1 MCSYCGCRDI
11 PLIARLTAEHNHII
25 DVSAGLRTAAALGDV
40 AAVAEASAA
49 IGRLLKPHTQSEE
62 IGLFAELRRDATFT
76 APIDALCEEHHL
88 IDDELDALARGD
100 LSRVSPLLELLRRH
114 IEKEE
119 LGVFPAALAS
129 LDDEQW
135 ERLHSNDDRSP
146 SAAPLLTPTP
156 QYRPDL

>member
-25 DVSAGLRTAAALGDV
+25 DVSAGLRTAADLGDA
-40 AAVAEASAA
+40 AAVANTAA
-49 IGRLLKPHTQSEE
+49 LIGELLRPHTDAEE

-76 APIDALCEEHHL
+76 APINALCEEHHL
-88 IDDELDALARGD
+88 INDELDALARGD
-100 LSRVSPLLELLRRH
+100 VSRVSPLLGLLRRH

-135 ERLHSNDDRSP
+135 ERLHSTTIAARQQLP
-146 SAAPLLTPTP
+146 S
-156 QYRPDL
+156 

>member
-11 PLIARLTAEHNHII
+11 PLIARLTAEHTHII
-25 DVSAGLRTAAALGDV
+25 EAGAGLRTVAALGDI
-40 AAVAEASAA
+40 AAVAQAAAS
-49 IGRLLKPHTQSEE
+49 IGGLLKPHTKSEE

-100 LSRVSPLLELLRRH
+100 LSRVMPLLGLLRRH

-129 LDDEQW
+129 LGDEQW
-135 ERLHSNDDRSP
+135 ERLHSHADSSSQHVP
-146 SAAPLLTPTP
+146 A
-156 QYRPDL
+156 